1 MDKNKEV
8 EYSLLLLEKLHTMV
22 SENAKGKEVY
32 EKVLAKKR
40 SNPNYQVNKSEAEI
54 YYAYYYDGRIHS
66 KAAISRCRIELNKS
80 LMEINGE
87 TKNG

>member
-1 MDKNKEV
+1 MDKNKKV
-8 EYSLLLLEKLHTMV
+8 EYSLLLLEKLHTMI
-22 SENAKGKEVY
+22 SENIKGKEVY

-40 SNPNYQVNKSEAEI
+40 SNPNYQMTKSEAEI
-54 YYAYYYDGRIHS
+54 YYTYYYNGRIHS